1 MPTDLLK
8 LAALA
13 ATAITDAAAGGDWR
27 QGEALITRAHRAA
40 YLAGLSERLR
50 VPLDSALLSERRLS
64 KAERKEIDGMVQA
77 ELKYWKAFDQ
87 ASGDLS
93 EQQVSARAA
102 MYGRA
107 TRKTYYV
114 ARLGDWAIP
123 PELMPGNQTCL
134 SNCLCNA
141 TIKDHGDGTGTY
153 TRALGGT
160 EHHCDQCPA
169 LAGDH
174 VVKRRGA

>member
-1 MPTDLLK
+1 M
-8 LAALA
+8 A
-13 ATAITDAAAGGDWR
+13 ATGITDAAAGGDWR
-27 QGEALITRAHRAA
+27 QGETLIRRAHRAA
-40 YLAGLSERLR
+40 YLAGLSERLH

-64 KAERKEIDGMVQA
+64 RAERKEIDALVEA
-77 ELKYWKAFDQ
+77 ELKYWRGFDT

-93 EQQVSARAA
+93 EGQVSARAA

-134 SNCLCNA
+134 SNCLCNGA
-141 TIKDHGDGTGTY
+141 IKDNGDGTGIY
-153 TRALGGT
+153 TRSLGGT
-160 EHHCDQCPA
+160 EHHCDECPA

-174 VVKRRGA
+174 AVKRRGAA